1 MTMNMQQVMQQA
13 QKMQRQ
19 LAEAQDQ
26 LSDVEVTGTAGGGM
40 VTVTG
45 TADGEINAITIDGS
59 ALGLDEDDTE
69 MLQDTVLAAVNEMLA
84 RAQEVT
90 NQRIGAITGGM
101 GMPGMPG
108 MF

>member
-1 MTMNMQQVMQQA
+1 MNMQQMMKQA

-19 LAEAQDQ
+19 LAEAQDE
-26 LSDVEVTGTAGGGM
+26 LADVEVTGTAGGGM

-45 TADGEINAITIDGS
+45 TADGSITGVRIDGS
-59 ALGLDEDDTE
+59 ALGLDEEDTD
-69 MLQDTVLAAVNEMLA
+69 MLQDTVLAAINETLA
-84 RAQEVT
+84 KAQEVT
-90 NQRIGAITGGM
+90 NQRIGALTGGM

>member
-1 MTMNMQQVMQQA
+1 MNMQQVMQQA

-26 LSDVEVTGTAGGGM
+26 LDDVEVSASAGGGM

-45 TADGEINAITIDGS
+45 TANGDINAITIDGA
-59 ALGLDEDDTE
+59 ALGLDEEDTE
-69 MLQDTVLAAVNEMLA
+69 MLQDTVLAAVNEMLE
-84 RAQEVT
+84 RAQEVA

>member
-1 MTMNMQQVMQQA
+1 MNMQQMMKQA

-19 LAEAQDQ
+19 LAEAQDH
-26 LSDVEVTGTAGGGM
+26 LGDIEVNASAGGGM
-40 VTVTG
+40 VKAYG
-45 TADGEINAITIDGS
+45 TAAGDVTAIEIDGA

-69 MLQDTVLAAVNEMLA
+69 MLQDTVLAAVNDLLA

-90 NQRIGAITGGM
+90 NQQLGALAGGM
-101 GMPGMPG
+101 GIPGMPG

>member
-1 MTMNMQQVMQQA
+1 MNMQQMMKQA

-19 LAEAQDQ
+19 LAEAQDR
-26 LSDVEVTGTAGGGM
+26 LAEMEVSATAGGGM
-40 VTVTG
+40 VKAIG
-45 TADGEINAITIDGS
+45 TASGDITAIEIDGA

-69 MLQDTVLAAVNEMLA
+69 MLQDTVLAAVSEMLA

-90 NQRIGAITGGM
+90 NEQLGAFTGGM

>member
-1 MTMNMQQVMQQA
+1 MNMQQMMKQA

-26 LSDVEVTGTAGGGM
+26 LADIEVSATAGGGM
-40 VTVTG
+40 VKAIG
-45 TADGEINAITIDGS
+45 TASGDITAIEIDGA

-69 MLQDTVLAAVNEMLA
+69 LLQDTVLAAVSEMLA

-90 NQRIGAITGGM
+90 NQQLGALTGGM

-108 MF
+108 LF